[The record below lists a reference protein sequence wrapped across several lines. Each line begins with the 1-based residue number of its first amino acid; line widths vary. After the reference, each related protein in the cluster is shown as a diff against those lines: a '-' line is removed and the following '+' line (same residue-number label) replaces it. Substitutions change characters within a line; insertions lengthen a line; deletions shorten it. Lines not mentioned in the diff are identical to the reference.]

1 MVYFTEKY
9 NEKLILQDFN
19 VMATGLMS
27 LPVFLLYKVDLRI
40 FDCSVLASE
49 LFG

>member
-1 MVYFTEKY
+1 
-9 NEKLILQDFN
+9 
-19 VMATGLMS
+19 MATGLMS

-49 LFG
+49 LFGWDSNSQKSAGYAA